1 MEVRKMSRRLA
12 LAAAFIATGA
22 AGLAAVPAASA
33 HAIPLR
39 VGPADITHIG
49 MPATGASGLAGG
61 TTVDST
67 NWSGYALNGGTYSS
81 VTTSWS
87 QPAVNCSVTPN
98 SYAAFWAGIDGY
110 SSSTVEQ
117 DGTLAECVSSGGRHN
132 RTETAEYLGWYE
144 TYPNPM
150 YQFGGTVKPGDEM
163 TSTVTANSSTS
174 FTLTLADTTQHWSK
188 TTMQTLRSP
197 AALSSAEVIAEA
209 PSSNS
214 GVLPL
219 ADFGT
224 MNFLSSSITGPN
236 AIGIDM
242 ITNHGAAEA
251 TPGPLGNNGG
261 FGVTWNS

>member
-1 MEVRKMSRRLA
+1 MEVVKMPRRIA
-12 LAAAFIATGA
+12 RAAVIVATAA
-22 AGLAAVPAASA
+22 AGLAAVPMASA

-39 VGPADITHIG
+39 VGPAGITHIG
-49 MPATGASGLAGG
+49 MHGVQSSGLAGS
-61 TTVDST
+61 TVEST
-67 NWSGYALNGGTYSS
+67 NWSGYALDGSRYSS
-81 VTTSWS
+81 VTTTWT
-87 QPAVNCSVTPN
+87 QPSVDCSKTPN
-98 SYAAFWAGIDGY
+98 SYAAFWAGLDGY

-117 DGTLAECVSSGGRHN
+117 DGTLAECVSSGGGRHS
-132 RTETAEYLGWYE
+132 RTQTAEYFGWYE

-150 YQFGGTVKPGDEM
+150 YQFGGTVKPLDVM

-174 FTLTLADTTQHWSK
+174 FTLVLQDATEGWSK
-188 TTMQTLRSP
+188 TTTQTLRSP

-224 MNFLSSSITGPN
+224 MNFTSSSVTGSS

-242 ITNHGAAEA
+242 ITSRGAAEA
-251 TPGPLGNNGG
+251 TPGTLGGNGG
-261 FGVTWNS
+261 FAVTWDS